1 MMQKNNETNCNEG
14 ILCLGDI
21 TLTSIK
27 NLLQGYKLDLILS
40 SKGAEIPGSYWG
52 ESEAGLIANKVYAR
66 LDTPIHSILHET
78 CHAICMTP
86 ERRAGL
92 DTDAGGD
99 YAEEDAVCYLQIL
112 FADAIP
118 EMGRVRMMRDMDTW
132 GYSFRLG
139 SAQKWFEQDA
149 DDARLWLLSFEIIS
163 AEGLPTGKLRAI

>member
-1 MMQKNNETNCNEG
+1 
-14 ILCLGDI
+14 
-21 TLTSIK
+21 
-27 NLLQGYKLDLILS
+27 
-40 SKGAEIPGSYWG
+40 
-52 ESEAGLIANKVYAR
+52 
-66 LDTPIHSILHET
+66 
-78 CHAICMTP
+78 MTP
-86 ERRAGL
+86 ERRAGR